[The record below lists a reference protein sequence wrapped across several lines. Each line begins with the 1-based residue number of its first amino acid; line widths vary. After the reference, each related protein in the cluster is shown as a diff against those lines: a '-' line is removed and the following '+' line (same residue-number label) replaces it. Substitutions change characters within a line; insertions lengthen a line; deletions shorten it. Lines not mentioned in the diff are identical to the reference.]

1 MESRA
6 IDASHTR
13 GCPWRMSMAQVHGDV
28 HGDVHGMS
36 VAYLSHI
43 YRISIACLSRVYGM
57 SMAPVNSLGT
67 IRRAV

>member
-13 GCPWRMSMAQVHGDV
+13 GCPWRKSMAQVHGDV
-28 HGDVHGMS
+28 HGMDM
-36 VAYLSHI
+36 ACPSHI